1 MIMKGEAARRVRA
14 RARKVHRVRR
24 ERRLRINPALI
35 KLILN
40 ASREFFP

>member
-1 MIMKGEAARRVRA
+1 MIMKGEAAHRA